1 MSEQNADYF
10 FANPIYGTG
19 VHIRSKGTANALCG
33 MALDLKRPVDLSG
46 GICGDY
52 LCAECEGRAGRDKP
66 QNPAPDWDKIKK
78 LAQRMSGLV
87 DEIEKEIES
96 GE

>member
-1 MSEQNADYF
+1 MSKQNAELKCDVCGKEVDGYY
-10 FANPIYGTG
+10 AYYCHPTG
-19 VHIRSKGTANALCG
+19 KCG
-33 MALDLKRPVDLSG
+33 HFDCVASIGK
-46 GICGDY
+46 
-52 LCAECEGRAGRDKP
+52 
-66 QNPAPDWDKIKK
+66 NPAPDWDKIKK